1 MDFNNSIKEKIK
13 ESLNLVDV
21 IGETVSLKN
30 AGSGMY
36 TGSVGKPGKS
46 GSSLRVDSNL
56 QLWNDFKNSRGGDVF
71 DWIGYE
77 RGLDARGV
85 EFPQVLRI
93 ASEMAGIKL
102 PEMSEEDLNKVSEGA
117 KLKDLLT
124 EVASIYHK
132 NITERPDLMAL
143 IKDKWGISAETV
155 NRLKIG
161 YATAGRDLKTI
172 DKNEIKNTG
181 LVYLNNGVVG
191 GEVFKGR
198 IMFPYWKGGKVV
210 YFIGRETEETPHSE
224 KEKGMKYRKQPVHK
238 EKFQY
243 ISDTIENGYFYG
255 EDSVKGTDYCI
266 LTEGVTD
273 CIAMIQAGFPCIS
286 PVTVQFREKD
296 YPKLLELTRKLKTVY
311 ICNDN
316 EENEAGIKGA
326 LKTAGVLEGAGIET
340 RLIELPRPE
349 SIDKIDLAEYMKDHS
364 PEDFRNLMGE
374 AVGLWDFKLS
384 TQEIPEKTLAKKK
397 AAERFILE
405 DLEGMKFDDLKTF
418 VMSDVRE
425 VFKLKAGDLRPILKN
440 VQAKLLEIDKKT
452 DPANFEEI
460 AKVILEN
467 YKLFVMEDTKEFYI
481 YKYGR
486 YYTDGA
492 ESEIRQ
498 AARDFSKEINIR
510 RGINDPEPL
519 ADRAVREVLEYLKD
533 YKFIHRKT
541 VNERKHT
548 INFKNGL
555 LDVDT
560 WTFTEH
566 DPEYFCTIQIPVN
579 YDPESDCPTF
589 DKYISEVIDEE
600 DAEVLYQFMGYSLI
614 PDTRIQKAV
623 MLIGKG
629 SNGKSVFL
637 KVFSKLL
644 GSENIAGESLQNLE
658 ENRFSIAKLYGKLVN
673 MFKDLPSTTLD
684 KCEIFKTLTGDDGEI
699 RGEEKFKPGFYFEN
713 TARLIFSANGLPKV
727 LDDNFAFYRRW
738 ILINF
743 PNVIPED
750 AQDKKL
756 AQKLTTD
763 EELSG
768 ILNIAL
774 RGLKFVLENERF
786 SYSKTAVEVERLYKI
801 NSRPVD
807 AFVYERLQASANDT
821 PKAYILEEYSKWCK
835 NNDVEPVHEN
845 KFAKIMKRLG
855 YDTVRRTINK
865 QKMSFYEGVTIKK
878 DESTSED
885 RDYKDDDESGQGS
898 KISLSSLPSSTD
910 TDYLIQ
916 DKQNGNLSTVSKR
929 RENIKNE
936 DGIGVKNIL
945 FTNGN
950 SVENG
955 SLPVHVDE
963 NGNGIHNEGGQAKIT
978 PLSSQP
984 VCLSSKN
991 EPLSKTSIIRMDLKH
1006 FAKTNYN
1013 LIVED
1018 IDEFTDS
1025 FIYKFPGYGN
1035 EPGRADVRCFAD
1047 MLNHRGWR

>member
-1 MDFNNSIKEKIK
+1 MEFNNRIKEKIK
-13 ESLNLVDV
+13 ESLSLVDV
-21 IGETVSLKN
+21 IGKTVSLTN

-36 TGSVGKPGKS
+36 TGSVGKSGKS
-46 GSSLRVDSNL
+46 GASLRVDSKL
-56 QLWNDFKNSRGGDVF
+56 QLWNDFKNNHGGDVF

-77 RGLDARGV
+77 KGLDARGV

-102 PEMSEEDLNKVSEGA
+102 PEMTDDDLNKVSEGA

-124 EVASIYHK
+124 EIANIYHK

-161 YATAGRDLKTI
+161 YATAGRDLKNI
-172 DKNEIKNTG
+172 DNNEIKNTG
-181 LVYLNNGVVG
+181 LVYLNNGIVG

-210 YFIGRETEETPHSE
+210 YFIGRETEETPQSE
-224 KEKGMKYRKQPVHK
+224 KERGMKYRKQPVHK
-238 EKFQY
+238 EKFPY

-255 EDSVKGTDYCI
+255 EDSLKGEEYCI

-273 CIAMIQAGFPCIS
+273 CIVMIQAGFPCIS

-316 EENEAGIKGA
+316 EENAAGLRGA
-326 LKTAGVLEGAGIET
+326 LKTAGILESSGIET
-340 RLIELPRPE
+340 RLIELPRPRG
-349 SIDKIDLAEYMKDHS
+349 IDKIDLAEYMAGHS
-364 PEDFRNLMGE
+364 IDAFRDLMRD

-425 VFKLKAGDLRPILKN
+425 AFKLKAGDLRPILKN

-460 AKVILEN
+460 AKVVLEN

-481 YKYGR
+481 YKSGR

-498 AARDFSKEINIR
+498 AARDISKEINLR

-519 ADRAVREVLEYLKD
+519 TDRAVREVLEYLKD

-541 VNERKHT
+541 VNNRKHT

-560 WTFTEH
+560 WTFTGH

-579 YDPESDCPTF
+579 YEPEADCPTF
-589 DKYISEVIDEE
+589 DKYLTEVIDDE

-743 PNVIPED
+743 PNVISED

-756 AQKLTTD
+756 YQKLTTE

-768 ILNIAL
+768 ILNRAL
-774 RGLKFVLENERF
+774 TGLKSVLKNERF
-786 SYSKTAVEVERLYKI
+786 SYSKTASEVERIYKI

-807 AFVYERLQASANDT
+807 AFIYERLQASVNDT

-835 NNDVEPVHEN
+835 SNDVEPVHEN

-865 QKMSFYEGVTIKK
+865 QKMSFYEGVAIKK
-878 DESTSED
+878 DSDTYED
-885 RDYKDDDESGQGS
+885 REDNDKDENGQG
-898 KISLSSLPSSTD
+898 KEICLSPLPSSTD
-910 TDYLIQ
+910 TDYFNL
-916 DKQNGNLSTVSKR
+916 DKQNVISSTVGKSRK
-929 RENIKNE
+929 NIKNGG
-936 DGIGVKNIL
+936 DIGVKNIL
-945 FTNGN
+945 FTYGN
-950 SVENG
+950 SVENA
-955 SLPVHVDE
+955 SLPVRVEE
-963 NGNGIHNEGGQAKIT
+963 NDSSIHNECGHAKIA
-978 PLSSQP
+978 PLSTGKD
-984 VCLSSKN
+984 CLSANPTDMLKS
-991 EPLSKTSIIRMDLKH
+991 SIMRMDLNNFSKS
-1006 FAKTNYN
+1006 NYN
-1013 LIVED
+1013 LVVAD
-1018 IDEFTDS
+1018 IDEFTNS
-1025 FIYKFPGYGN
+1025 FISKYPGYGN
-1035 EPGRADVRCFAD
+1035 DPGRASVRYLAD
-1047 MLNHRGWR
+1047 MLNHIGWR